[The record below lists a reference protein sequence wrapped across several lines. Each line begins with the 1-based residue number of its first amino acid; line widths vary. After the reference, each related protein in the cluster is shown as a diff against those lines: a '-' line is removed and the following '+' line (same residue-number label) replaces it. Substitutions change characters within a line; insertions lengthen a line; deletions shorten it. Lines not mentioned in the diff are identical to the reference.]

1 MRGVARRGRRKGTA
15 LSRAL
20 MLAVALAGC
29 AAVAGEPPPSQAI
42 AAFPDDRAPLEW
54 AKSEDTFVLVNR
66 SCRTVSIYRRGKWL
80 RTYRSVSFGRMPGVK
95 QARGDKRTPLGL
107 YKIVGKRVH
116 PRWSRFLLLDYPNL
130 NDQEESLDPGGE
142 IGIHGS
148 DEPVLNRTG
157 VDWTLGCISLL
168 NDDVRELYELVPD
181 GTLVL
186 IEE

>member
-1 MRGVARRGRRKGTA
+1 M
-15 LSRAL
+15 
-20 MLAVALAGC
+20 
-29 AAVAGEPPPSQAI
+29 
-42 AAFPDDRAPLEW
+42 
-54 AKSEDTFVLVNR
+54 
-66 SCRTVSIYRRGKWL
+66 
-80 RTYRSVSFGRMPGVK
+80 
-95 QARGDKRTPLGL
+95 
-107 YKIVGKRVH
+107 
-116 PRWSRFLLLDYPNL
+116 LDYPNL

-148 DEPVLNRTG
+148 DEPALNRTG

>member
-1 MRGVARRGRRKGTA
+1 MWG
-15 LSRAL
+15 
-20 MLAVALAGC
+20 ALARGLALAAALGGC
-29 AAVAGEPPPSQAI
+29 ALFAKDEPPPAPLSVEE
-42 AAFPDDRAPLEW
+42 PDDHAPLDW
-54 AKSEDTFVLVNR
+54 ARSEDTFVLVNR

-80 RTYRSVSFGRMPGVK
+80 RTYENVSFGRIPGVK
-95 QARGDKRTPLGL
+95 QYRGDKRTPAGL

-116 PRWSRFLLLDYPNL
+116 PRWSRFLLLDYPNV
-130 NDQEESLDPGGE
+130 NDREKHVDPGNE

-168 NDDVRELYELVPD
+168 NDDVREFYELVPD

>member
-1 MRGVARRGRRKGTA
+1 MSAGSMRRWR
-15 LSRAL
+15 S
-20 MLAVALAGC
+20 LAGGLAIAAALGGC
-29 AAVAGEPPPSQAI
+29 ALFAGEGEPPPAPGPGAPEEP
-42 AAFPDDRAPLEW
+42 AALDW
-54 AKSEDTFVLVNR
+54 AKSEDTFVLVDR

-80 RTYRSVSFGRMPGVK
+80 RTYENVSFGRVPGVK
-95 QARGDKRTPLGL
+95 EYRGDKRTPAGL
-107 YKIVGKRVH
+107 YKIVGRRVH

-130 NDQEESLDPGGE
+130 NDREKHADPGGE

-148 DEPVLNRTG
+148 DEPILNRTG

-168 NDDVRELYELVPD
+168 NDDVREFYQLVPD